1 MENLRGIGEKI
12 AKKIKELLTT
22 GKINKLESLQ
32 GEEKNVARG
41 KLSEVWG
48 VGPSKANELYGLG
61 IKTIE
66 DMRKRTDLLNRNQK
80 IGLKYFEEFQQKIPR
95 EKVTRMFEFVCNAM
109 ETMVP
114 SLDLYHI

>member
-1 MENLRGIGEKI
+1 MENLRGIGDKI

-22 GKINKLESLQ
+22 GKINKLETLQ
-32 GEEKNVARG
+32 GEEKNIARG

-48 VGPSKANELYGLG
+48 VGPSKANELYGMG

-66 DMRKRTDLLNRNQK
+66 ELRKHTDLLNRNQK

-95 EKVTRMFEFVCNAM
+95 EKVGKMFEFVRS
-109 ETMVP
+109 VV
-114 SLDLYHI
+114 